1 MTLIGPPFGVPGPR
15 PVRPPGVPGPDDQ
28 RRLVRRARAQA
39 RRWTV
44 RAWLLIAVSAL
55 AFRYGWLLFGV
66 VFAGLAALALQLAHS
81 TRRRAK
87 ELAARLKGEGDA

>member
-1 MTLIGPPFGVPGPR
+1 VSLIGPPFGVPGLR
-15 PVRPPGVPGPDDQ
+15 PVRPPGVPGTEEQ
-28 RRLVRRARAQA
+28 RRLVSRARSQA

-44 RAWLLIAVSAL
+44 RAWLLLAVSAL
-55 AFRYGWLLFGV
+55 AFRYGWLPFGV

-87 ELAARLKGEGDA
+87 ELAARLKALGDA